1 MVYIIVEL
9 YANEGYTISSSVEQM
24 LIKLATI
31 SSKDTSSDNGAV
43 VFLKVI
49 FKLLQG
55 DKMKNVIAVVW
66 DFDKTLI
73 DGYMQDPLFEEYHIN
88 SAQFWVEVNALPEK
102 YKKLG
107 VEVNKDTVY
116 LNYLIQYAHEHDLS
130 DLNNEKL
137 KGYGKKL
144 NFYPGA
150 IELIRYLNNDILKN
164 HSDLDKEHPKQY
176 SEYGIKVENYVV
188 STGIKKIIEGS
199 ELAPLLEHYW
209 GCELIDSDMI
219 DKNAGQSMIA
229 DVGYTIDNT
238 TKTRALFEI
247 NKGIPQDPDLEVN
260 AKIPEDMRRVKFKNM
275 IYIADGPSDIPAFSL
290 INKNGGSTFAIYPK
304 GNQKAFQ
311 QVEQLREDGR
321 INMFAEADYRER
333 TTAYMWITNKVLEIA
348 NRICNEERAKLENA
362 VSKGPKHLV

>member
-1 MVYIIVEL
+1 
-9 YANEGYTISSSVEQM
+9 M
-24 LIKLATI
+24 L
-31 SSKDTSSDNGAV
+31 TSA
-43 VFLKVI
+43 
-49 FKLLQG
+49 
-55 DKMKNVIAVVW
+55 
-66 DFDKTLI
+66 
-73 DGYMQDPLFEEYHIN
+73 
-88 SAQFWVEVNALPEK
+88 
-102 YKKLG
+102 
-107 VEVNKDTVY
+107 
-116 LNYLIQYAHEHDLS
+116 
-130 DLNNEKL
+130 
-137 KGYGKKL
+137 
-144 NFYPGA
+144 
-150 IELIRYLNNDILKN
+150 
-164 HSDLDKEHPKQY
+164 
-176 SEYGIKVENYVV
+176 
-188 STGIKKIIEGS
+188 
-199 ELAPLLEHYW
+199 
-209 GCELIDSDMI
+209 
-219 DKNAGQSMIA
+219 A

>member
-24 LIKLATI
+24 FMKLATI
-31 SSKDTSSDNGAV
+31 SGKDTSLDNGAV

-176 SEYGIKVENYVV
+176 SEYGVKVENYVV

-311 QVEQLREDGR
+311 QVEQLRENGR
-321 INMFAEADYRER
+321 INMFAEVDYRES
-333 TTAYMWITNKVLEIA
+333 TTAYMWITN
-348 NRICNEERAKLENA
+348 RISYRKDLSIWCEGKLIIDKLK
-362 VSKGPKHLV
+362 KGSLL

>member
-1 MVYIIVEL
+1 MFLYLLTDMVYIIVEL

-24 LIKLATI
+24 FIKLATI

-66 DFDKTLI
+66 DFD
-73 DGYMQDPLFEEYHIN
+73 
-88 SAQFWVEVNALPEK
+88 
-102 YKKLG
+102 KKLG